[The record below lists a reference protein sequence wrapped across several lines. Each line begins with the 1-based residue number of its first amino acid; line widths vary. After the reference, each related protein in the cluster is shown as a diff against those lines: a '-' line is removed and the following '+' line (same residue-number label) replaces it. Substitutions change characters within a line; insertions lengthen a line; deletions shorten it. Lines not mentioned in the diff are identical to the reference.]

1 MLFPVW
7 LLDQFTVQP
16 AQTFA
21 AFSVTDSPGQSS
33 VSPLVLMTGIV
44 GAAWLVSVRAFDG
57 LPVPQVFED
66 VAV

>member
-7 LLDQFTVQP
+7 LFDHCTVQP

-21 AFSVTDSPGQSS
+21 AFNVVDSPGQSS
-33 VSPLVLMTGIV
+33 VSPFALIVGVV
-44 GAAWLVSVRAFDG
+44 GAASTVTGILFEAG
-57 LPVPQVFED
+57 PAPQGFAS

>member
-33 VSPLVLMTGIV
+33 VSPLALIVGVV
-44 GAAWLVSVRAFDG
+44 GAASTATGILFEAG
-57 LPVPQVFED
+57 PAPQGFAT